1 MAKALHLDII
11 TPEKNLFS
19 DDVEWVELPG
29 IDGEFQVLP
38 GHTPFLTVL
47 DIGSV
52 LYQKGLE
59 KTGIAISGGYCEVL
73 PNKTKI
79 LANSAEFAHE
89 IDKVRAEAALA
100 RAQQR
105 HKDSSYDKNINQER
119 ARLALLRALNRLR
132 IVDMKK

>member
-11 TPEKNLFS
+11 TPGKILFS
-19 DDVEWVELPG
+19 GDVEWVELPG
-29 IDGEFQVLP
+29 IDGEFQVLS
-38 GHTPFLTVL
+38 GHTPFLTFL

-52 LYQKGLE
+52 LYQKGVE

-73 PNKTKI
+73 PNKTAI
-79 LANSAEFAHE
+79 FANSAEFAHE
-89 IDKVRAEAALA
+89 IDKARAEAALA

-105 HKDSSYDKNINQER
+105 QEEARYDATINQER

-132 IVDMKK
+132 IADMKK